1 TRDGVIDEPSGWAD
15 GRWLAEQ
22 PSWTAKVG
30 SGASSPLV
38 AGDHVYTLGRIEGHD
53 VVWGLG
59 IRDGKEVWIA
69 KYRGPE
75 NGRVPAGDESL
86 YSGPSSTPEYDPET
100 KLLYTLG
107 SDGDLRCWDTAAAG
121 HEVWGLNLYD
131 GYRVKQ
137 RPRLTRA
144 PQRDYGY
151 TSS

>member
-1 TRDGVIDEPSGWAD
+1 MGRALIALLAITGTSAADWPHWRGPTPHGRVDRTSGGAD

-53 VVWGLG
+53 VVWCLG

-75 NGRVPAGDESL
+75 YGRFHAGDESL
-86 YSGPSSTPEYDPET
+86 YSGPSSTP
-100 KLLYTLG
+100 
-107 SDGDLRCWDTAAAG
+107 
-121 HEVWGLNLYD
+121 
-131 GYRVKQ
+131 
-137 RPRLTRA
+137 
-144 PQRDYGY
+144 
-151 TSS
+151 